1 MPKLTDTDLV
11 ILSAAARRGG
21 RAALPLPKA
30 LGIKGEAAT
39 RTLDGRR
46 KKGLLDEKP
55 TARKAG
61 AWRES
66 KDGQR
71 MMLVI
76 TDSGLKA
83 IDGESAVQPR
93 KQSDPARSRPK
104 QPRPEPKTAGSRPK
118 GQVAAP
124 AVRQVESVLVIVVGR
139 TGHPLQATLFSR
151 QIAPPSGGERIT
163 GPWAPLLSRLSST
176 QKKQTLSR
184 WFGGANRPAETNA
197 QNRC

>member
-176 QKKQTLSR
+176 
-184 WFGGANRPAETNA
+184 
-197 QNRC
+197 